1 MPIKFFCGDEFK
13 EQEYRLFTRIK
24 KILINEFK
32 KTKEKVYLLYN
43 FEIITKNGWK
53 SQIDIMLLRDNKIL
67 ILEMKNCDGKIKG
80 SKEDKE
86 WEIVKDD
93 GSTTPCEKNFFKQC
107 GKHRRTLIEKIKELK
122 EEGKLIM
129 DKADGQYLSNEKEFR
144 KMIASWVCLSGVGQY
159 IGDVNFNENPWF
171 YVTNENELSEEL
183 RGAKGEYA
191 ISNNLKESLVN
202 AFNLKPCP
210 HAKDSEYF
218 MKNKLDELLNLDEN
232 QFLPLEIF
240 RKEIENQNLNFERAE
255 DIIFRS
261 AIGGIYDGNKILE
274 GSEKE
279 EKYLLGFDYIKR
291 IRKYERYAVYYFLIT
306 NKSKDI
312 ADTIIK
318 KRILEHEKELMDLIS
333 KVGINAFMI
342 SLLGGKGSLN
352 GDPLGG
358 GFENEYVLSQT
369 IEEEIINLIPKP
381 LLRLIRLIFKS
392 SQFEI
397 KSQEIFEKLYEI
409 GLCNKEGIYNSGKSY
424 TYEFYRVPVN
434 YILRTIDI
442 ESWVETIDEDRMKE
456 YAKWEL
462 IESTNGEILTMKES
476 FDAYDIIV
484 DDSLYDDLMDMCNRG
499 IISKPLSERHLKI
512 VIYDERKFQE
522 YCEDKMKKLMEELF
536 SNN

>member
-1 MPIKFFCGDEFK
+1 MPLKFLCGDEFK
-13 EQEYRLFTRIK
+13 EQEYRKFKRIK

-43 FEIITKNGWK
+43 FEIITRNGWK
-53 SQIDIMLLRDNKIL
+53 SQIDIMLLMDNKIL
-67 ILEMKNCDGKIKG
+67 ILEMKNCEGKIKG
-80 SKEDKE
+80 SKEDEE

-93 GSTTPCEKNFFKQC
+93 GSTIPCEKNFFKQC
-107 GKHRRTLIEKIKELK
+107 RNHRGTLVEKIKELN
-122 EEGKLIM
+122 EGGKLIM
-129 DKADGQYLSNEKEFR
+129 DKADGQYLSNEKELR
-144 KMIASWVCLSGVGQY
+144 KMIASWVCLSGDGQY

-183 RGAKGEYA
+183 RGAKGEYT

-218 MKNKLDELLNLDEN
+218 MKNIDELLNLDEN

-240 RKEIENQNLNFERAE
+240 RKEIENQNLNFERVDE
-255 DIIFRS
+255 IIFRS
-261 AIGGIYDGNKILE
+261 AIGGIYVRNKILK

-279 EKYLLGFDYIKR
+279 EKYLVGFDYIKP
-291 IRKYERYAVYYFLIT
+291 IRKYDRYAVYYFLIT

-312 ADTIIK
+312 ADAIIK
-318 KRILEHEKELMDLIS
+318 KRILKNKKELMDLIS
-333 KVGINAFMI
+333 KVGINAFI
-342 SLLGGKGSLN
+342 VSLLGGKGSLN
-352 GDPLGG
+352 GDPFDG
-358 GFENEYVLSQT
+358 GFKNEYVLSQT
-369 IEEEIINLIPKP
+369 IDEEIINLIPKS
-381 LLRLIRLIFKS
+381 LLRLIRLIFES
-392 SQFEI
+392 NQFKI

-409 GLCNKEGIYNSGKSY
+409 GLCNKEGVYTSGKSY

-442 ESWVETIDEDRMKE
+442 ESWVETIDEDSMKE

-484 DDSLYDDLMDMCNRG
+484 DDSLYDDLMDMYNRE

-512 VIYDERKFQE
+512 VIYEERKFQE